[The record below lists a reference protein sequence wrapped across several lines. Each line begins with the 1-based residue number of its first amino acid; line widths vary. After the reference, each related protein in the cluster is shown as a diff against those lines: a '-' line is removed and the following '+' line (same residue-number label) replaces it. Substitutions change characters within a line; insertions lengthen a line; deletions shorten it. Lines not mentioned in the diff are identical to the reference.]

1 MRNQKSS
8 ITLVLIL
15 LIVLCTK
22 MEAAGKVLRT
32 YLQDENYNQSLFA
45 DEMQLLKTFNTELLV
60 VEDYLQKGN
69 STAARNRY
77 EDIPATCEFTRYD
90 MAEWEAFGMW
100 LDLREEMLLQ
110 GKDFVALS
118 TSEVASLTD
127 MAETHWNSYAGRY
140 AQEILNQ
147 YYGGEYDIE
156 PMVNWGIGGPKGS
169 RIATGD
175 VASLLKVYPNPT
187 SDYFIV
193 QLALPSFIGSYQ
205 LVITDAIGKIVHQ
218 ASITTMQQ
226 QLAIDVQQ
234 WASGTFQISVMN
246 GGSIIETK
254 EINVVR

>member
-1 MRNQKSS
+1 
-8 ITLVLIL
+8 
-15 LIVLCTK
+15 
-22 MEAAGKVLRT
+22 
-32 YLQDENYNQSLFA
+32 
-45 DEMQLLKTFNTELLV
+45 
-60 VEDYLQKGN
+60 
-69 STAARNRY
+69 
-77 EDIPATCEFTRYD
+77 

-110 GKDFVALS
+110 GKDFDALS

-187 SDYFIV
+187 SDYVIV
-193 QLALPSFIGSYQ
+193 QLTIPGIMRNHQ
-205 LVITDAIGKIVHQ
+205 LVISDATGKLVYQ
-218 ASITTMQQ
+218 LGITNAQQ

-234 WASGTFQISVMN
+234 WSSGTYQVA
-246 GGSIIETK
+246 IINELTVIESK